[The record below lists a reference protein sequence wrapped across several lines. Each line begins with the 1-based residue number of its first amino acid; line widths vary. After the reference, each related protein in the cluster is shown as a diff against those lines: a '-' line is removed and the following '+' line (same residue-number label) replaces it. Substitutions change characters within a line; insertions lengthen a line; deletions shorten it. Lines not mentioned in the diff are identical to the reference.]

1 MNKKLLAKINR
12 ALVNTKANC
21 MATVTKEAL
30 QRRLTEELEWAD
42 ADPDRWACLKLL
54 TDLTERIRAAGIVTS
69 PGYGYFTC
77 SFLLY
82 LAGITRVNPVEWNLP
97 FSRFLHSFG
106 PDTDLVLETGTGA
119 ITVVE
124 KVLQGRDE
132 LIVETEPGSFQI
144 TFMDGCTNAPF
155 QLHILEY
162 SELDC
167 FKRTIKDGW
176 HPLDEA
182 TLRLFSLGS
191 TDGSIWFE
199 TDRMR
204 EALTE
209 FGPESMSDLV
219 LLRAIFC
226 PQRIGLLPELI
237 QRKQDPNLIP
247 STGNVAA
254 DRILRDSYG
263 FLVYQEQALML
274 QEIDFPVNKPFKYL
288 ALKGHEIARVTLSVE
303 ALWPLRHK
311 SSLIR

>member
-1 MNKKLLAKINR
+1 MNNKLHAKINR
-12 ALVNTKANC
+12 ALENTKVNC
-21 MATVTKEAL
+21 MAPVTKEAL
-30 QRRLTEELEWAD
+30 QKRLVEELDWAD
-42 ADPDRWACLKLL
+42 ADPDHWACLRLL
-54 TDLTERIRAAGIVTS
+54 TGLTEKIRTAGIVTS

-82 LAGITRVNPVEWNLP
+82 LAGITRVNPVEWDLP

-106 PDTDLVLETGTGA
+106 PDTDLVLETGTGGIA
-119 ITVVE
+119 VAE
-124 KVLQGRDE
+124 KVLKGRDE
-132 LIVETEPGSFQI
+132 LIVETEPGTFQI
-144 TFMDGCTNAPF
+144 TFMDGNTNAPF
-155 QLHILEY
+155 QLHVLEY
-162 SELDC
+162 SELDR

-182 TLRLFSLGS
+182 TLRLFGRGS

-204 EALTE
+204 EALPD

-237 QRKQDPNLIP
+237 QRKQNLSLIP
-247 STGNVAA
+247 STGNAAA

-274 QEIDFPVNKPFKYL
+274 QKIGYPVDTEFKFL

-303 ALWPLRHK
+303 ALWPLRFK